1 MGSSPAPVGMLRWGL
16 PDAAIAW
23 IAGFVCALLAV
34 VPVLV
39 VAASR
44 ARVPDSGIPEDLEV
58 PALILALVAQ
68 NLGIIATL
76 ALVARTKG
84 LGSLRADFGLTV
96 RPRDLAWIA
105 AGLGLSLV
113 AGWMLLPITELADL
127 NRSSQEVVRQ
137 FENAGGIE
145 VPLFALGVVLLA
157 PLAEELLFR
166 GALLR
171 GLARRTTPGRAVFA
185 SALIFALVHV
195 AGDPDSYYYVPAFLL
210 LGLVSGW
217 RATKT
222 GNLSQSVMLHV
233 GFNLLASILIV
244 GAGGI
249 APF

>member
-1 MGSSPAPVGMLRWGL
+1 MEVHPVGAMPAPAMALRWGL
-16 PDAAIAW
+16 PDALVAW
-23 IAGFVCALLAV
+23 VAGFVCALLAII
-34 VPVLV
+34 PIAIM
-39 VAASR
+39 AASR
-44 ARVPDSGIPEDLEV
+44 AHVPDSGIPKDLEV

-68 NLGIIATL
+68 NLGIIGTL
-76 ALVARTKG
+76 ALIARTKG
-84 LGSLRADFGLTV
+84 RGSLRADFGLSV
-96 RPRDLAWIA
+96 RSRDLLWIV

-127 NRSSQEVVRQ
+127 SGSSQEVVRQ
-137 FENAGGIE
+137 FESANGIE

-171 GLARRTTPGRAVFA
+171 GLVRRTTPARAVFV
-185 SALIFALVHV
+185 SALVFALVHV
-195 AGDPDSYYYVPAFLL
+195 AGDPDTYYYVPAFLL

-217 RATKT
+217 RAMKT

-244 GAGGI
+244 S
-249 APF
+249 

>member
-1 MGSSPAPVGMLRWGL
+1 MEVHPVGPMPAPAMALRWGL
-16 PDAAIAW
+16 PDALIAW
-23 IAGFVCALLAV
+23 IAGFVCALLAI
-34 VPVLV
+34 VPIAVM
-39 VAASR
+39 AASR
-44 ARVPDSGIPEDLEV
+44 AHVPDSGIPKDLEV
-58 PALILALVAQ
+58 PALILGLVAQ
-68 NLGIIATL
+68 NLGIIGTL
-76 ALVARTKG
+76 ALIARIKG
-84 LGSLRADFGLTV
+84 RGSLRADFGLTV
-96 RPRDLAWIA
+96 RSRDLAWVV

-127 NRSSQEVVRQ
+127 NGSSQEVVRQ
-137 FENAGGIE
+137 FENANGIE

-171 GLARRTTPGRAVFA
+171 GLVRRTTPARAVFL

-195 AGDPDSYYYVPAFLL
+195 VGDPDTYYYVPAFLL

-217 RATKT
+217 RAMKT

-244 GAGGI
+244 S
-249 APF
+249 